1 MAHRPSHCK
10 TAWSTYSARS
20 RPESRD
26 TRNMTAG
33 GGEAQHEVLHTVFH
47 TSEMGLIVLDAAGK
61 IRLWNDWMATTSQ
74 VSSAMAQGC
83 TIDAVFPELAG
94 SRVCHAIQEALQHR
108 RASLLSQTLHQ
119 APFPLYRTAAQSRQ
133 RVQQLI
139 IIKPLT
145 HVKLV
150 YY

>member
-1 MAHRPSHCK
+1 
-10 TAWSTYSARS
+10 
-20 RPESRD
+20 
-26 TRNMTAG
+26 MTAG
-33 GGEAQHEVLHTVFH
+33 ESEAQYEALHAVFH

-61 IRLWNDWMATTSQ
+61 IRLWNDWMASTSQ
-74 VSSAMAQGC
+74 ISSAMAQGF

-133 RVQQLI
+133 RVPAHHRGPNRILRSAPSRSESRPGTP
-139 IIKPLT
+139 PLLNGNPSRKQST
-145 HVKLV
+145 
-150 YY
+150 